1 MLSRAPTGDTLEAMR
16 RIRYRN
22 LDLPDVLC
30 VADGKSIRP
39 WDENTASELALTGML
54 LSQGAKRAQE
64 MLDAAAAA
72 GADPIPTGRK

>member
-1 MLSRAPTGDTLEAMR
+1 MKPIQAGATLESMSK
-16 RIRYRN
+16 IRYRD
-22 LDLPDVLC
+22 LDLPDELC

-72 GADPIPTGRK
+72 ETKVIAVSPK

>member
-1 MLSRAPTGDTLEAMR
+1 MLSRPLTGDTLEVMR
-16 RIRYRN
+16 KIRYRN
-22 LDLPDVLC
+22 LDLPEGRC

-64 MLDAAAAA
+64 MLDAATAA
-72 GADPIPTGRK
+72 GADPIPTVRK